1 VPYVRHRNAVV
12 AVVALSLT
20 SALLIDE
27 AHAQSVPTAGSN
39 APATPMLPL
48 ASQPAAAE
56 ENGASTAPVSRD
68 SAAESYA
75 LEGSTTS
82 HDRAVYKPPAST
94 RWLLIGAGLGTTGA
108 FYGATYGIGALW
120 SDAPGKNDL
129 KIPVAGPFMDLAH
142 TGCPKNNSDCSTF
155 ELVVR
160 TVLVSLDALGQA
172 GGVGLLL
179 EGALFS
185 PSGIEPP
192 RTSRNQRLTR
202 TTETPSVIAVPWTDG
217 QTGLGLGLA
226 GRF

>member
-1 VPYVRHRNAVV
+1 MLYVRHRNAVV

-20 SALLIDE
+20 STLLIDD
-27 AHAQSVPTAGSN
+27 ACAQSVPTAAN
-39 APATPMLPL
+39 DATATPMLPV
-48 ASQPAAAE
+48 ASQPTDAE
-56 ENGASTAPVSRD
+56 ANTKSPAPT
-68 SAAESYA
+68 ESYA
-75 LEGSTTS
+75 LEGSTTTQE
-82 HDRAVYKPPAST
+82 RAVYKPPAST

-108 FYGATYGIGALW
+108 FYGASYGIGALW

-172 GGVGLLL
+172 GGVGILL

-192 RTSRNQRLTR
+192 RTSQNQRPTR
-202 TTETPSVIAVPWTDG
+202 TADSPSVIAVPWTDG